1 LPISTQAAESPVF
14 SYVRAESLDHALE
27 VLSSAAD
34 DVKVLAGG
42 QSLLPVIA
50 MGLARPDRL
59 LDIGRID
66 SLGGIAGDDGRVS
79 AGPLVRHRDL
89 EHLSGELALAAP
101 LLPLAAARIGH
112 TAIRERGTFGGS
124 LAHADPAAE
133 WPAVALALGAT
144 IVLRSTGGERRVSA
158 EDLFLGPLT
167 TCIEPDELIVAVEW
181 SAAPRRTGASV
192 EELTYRHGDY
202 AVVGVAAQLSLD
214 SDDAIADARLSLFGV
229 GGTPIRARE
238 AESLLVSHGLEGLD
252 DAAAEAARVADP
264 ATDATASASYRR
276 EMVSVFTRRAVTAAH
291 GRALDA
297 HRDGSIE
304 LRDGSIEMNDQEL
317 QRVPVAR

>member
-1 LPISTQAAESPVF
+1 LPISTEAAELPVF
-14 SYVRAESLDHALE
+14 SYVRAESLGHALE

-50 MGLARPDRL
+50 MGLATPDRL
-59 LDIGRID
+59 LDIGRLE
-66 SLGGIAGDDGRVS
+66 SLGGISAGDDRVI

-89 EHLSGELALAAP
+89 ERLDGDLALAAP

-112 TAIRERGTFGGS
+112 SAIRERGTFGGS

-133 WPAVALALGAT
+133 WPAVALALDAT
-144 IVLRSTGGERRVSA
+144 VVLRSTAGERRVNAS
-158 EDLFLGPLT
+158 DLFLGPLT
-167 TCIEPDELIVAVEW
+167 TGIEPDELIVAVEW
-181 SAAPRRTGASV
+181 PAAPMGTGAAV

-202 AVVGVAAQLSLD
+202 AVVGVAAQLSLNAD
-214 SDDAIADARLSLFGV
+214 GGIADARVSLFGV
-229 GGTPIRARE
+229 GGTPIRASE
-238 AESLLVSHGLEGLD
+238 AEKALVSQGLDGLD
-252 DAAAEAARVADP
+252 DAAAEAAGASDP

-291 GRALDA
+291 ARALGRQQEESPDVSEQEA
-297 HRDGSIE
+297 EHVSI
-304 LRDGSIEMNDQEL
+304 
-317 QRVPVAR
+317 AR